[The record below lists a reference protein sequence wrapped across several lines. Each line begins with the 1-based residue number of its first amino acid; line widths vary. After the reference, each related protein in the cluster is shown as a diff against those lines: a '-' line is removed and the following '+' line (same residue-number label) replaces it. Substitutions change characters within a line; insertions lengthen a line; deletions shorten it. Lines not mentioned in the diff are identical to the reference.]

1 MPTILHLITGLEAGG
16 AERMLV
22 RLAGATDR
30 DRFRSVVVSMTDRG
44 SFGPVLEA
52 GGIEL
57 RLLGMRRGRADPTGL
72 SRLGQILREVRP
84 DVVQSWLYH
93 ADFLALAARLLSRRV
108 PRLVWNIQC
117 TDMRGDGLSRTGAVL
132 RRLLAWSAAIPDAIV
147 VNSGAGR
154 DFHASIGYRPRRWE
168 MIPSGI
174 DTREFRPDPAARTS
188 FRQELGLDNETVLVG
203 LAARFHPMK
212 DHPTFLAGAARLA
225 ASDRRTRFVL
235 SGTGTDAGNP
245 QLTDAVARLG
255 IADRVILLGE
265 RRDMPAFFAAL
276 DICALSSAYG
286 EGCPNVLG
294 EAMACGV
301 PCVATDVGD
310 SAAVIGDTGVVVPA
324 RDPAALA
331 AGIERLIGLGAG
343 GRQALGAR
351 ARARIEQGYE
361 LGKIVARYEA
371 LYQELATG

>member
-1 MPTILHLITGLEAGG
+1 MPTILHLITGLDAGG

-52 GGIEL
+52 GGVEL
-57 RLLGMRRGRADPTGL
+57 RLLGMRRGRADPAGL
-72 SRLGQILREVRP
+72 SRLGQILREERP

-93 ADFLALAARLLSRRV
+93 ADFLALAARLLGRRM

-117 TDMRGDGLSRTGAVL
+117 TDMRGDGLSRTGAML
-132 RRLLAWSAAIPDAIV
+132 RRLLARSAGIPDAIV
-147 VNSGAGR
+147 VNSRAGQE
-154 DFHASIGYRPRRWE
+154 FHAGIGYRPRRRE

-174 DTREFRPDPAARTS
+174 DTSGFRPDPAPSAR
-188 FRQELGLDNETVLVG
+188 FRRELGLDEGAVLVG

-212 DHPTFLAGAARLA
+212 DHANFLAAAARLA
-225 ASDRRTRFVL
+225 ERHERARFVL
-235 SGTGTDAGNP
+235 SGTGTDIGNR
-245 QLTDAVARLG
+245 QLTDAVAGLG
-255 IADRVILLGE
+255 LADRIILLGE
-265 RRDMPAFFAAL
+265 RRDMPAFFAGL

-301 PCVATDVGD
+301 PCIATDVGD
-310 SAAVIGDTGVVVPA
+310 AADVIGDTGTVMPA

-331 AGIERLIGLGAG
+331 AGIERLIGVGAA
-343 GRQALGAR
+343 GRA
-351 ARARIEQGYE
+351 
-361 LGKIVARYEA
+361 
-371 LYQELATG
+371 